1 MKSLNADEKHVASYE
16 PFTNN
21 DKNITIEKQYNDS
34 KTGACTPAGRCL
46 HFCSADSCTS
56 AYKTLNLSSSLLF

>member
-1 MKSLNADEKHVASYE
+1 MTKCLNADEKHVASYE

-34 KTGACTPAGRCL
+34 KTGACTPAL
-46 HFCSADSCTS
+46 ADACTS
-56 AYKTLNLSSSLLF
+56 ALQILALLLTKH